1 LKYTKITILFYF
13 ILFKNNLFQEVILT
27 NLDKYSKVFIKTFS
41 INKLKLK
48 KLKYMSISGWDSV
61 GHMTLV
67 GAIEDIFKITMDM
80 DDIIDLD
87 SFEKGKKILK
97 KYKITI

>member
-1 LKYTKITILFYF
+1 
-13 ILFKNNLFQEVILT
+13 
-27 NLDKYSKVFIKTFS
+27 
-41 INKLKLK
+41 
-48 KLKYMSISGWDSV
+48 MSISGWDSV